1 VLNVVEI
8 IFSQHELKIINKIG
22 MESVKEKQ
30 KKAYEALK
38 DEFGYTNTMA
48 APKITKVVINSST
61 GSSKDRKRN
70 DLLVDRLS
78 KITGQRPALAAAK
91 KSIATFKLREGDKIG
106 VVATLRGERML
117 GFLDKLINVAIPRTR
132 DFRGLD
138 KKGIDEMGNY
148 TMGIKEN
155 VIFPETSDE
164 DLRDVFGMSVT
175 IVTTAKSRDE
185 AQVLLELIGFPFK
198 K

>member
-1 VLNVVEI
+1 
-8 IFSQHELKIINKIG
+8 

-30 KKAYEALK
+30 KKAFEALK
-38 DEFGYTNTMA
+38 ETFGYTNVMA
-48 APKITKVVINSST
+48 APKITKVVVNSST

-70 DLLVDRLS
+70 DLIVDRLS
-78 KITGQRPALAAAK
+78 NITGQRPALRGAK

-106 VVATLRGERML
+106 VTTTLRGERMF

-148 TMGIKEN
+148 TMGIKEHA
-155 VIFPETSDE
+155 IFPETSEE
-164 DLRDVFGMSVT
+164 DLRDIFGMSVT
-175 IVTTAKSRDE
+175 VVTTAKSRDE
-185 AQVLLELIGFPFK
+185 AQAFLELIGIPFK

>member
-1 VLNVVEI
+1 
-8 IFSQHELKIINKIG
+8 

-30 KKAYEALK
+30 KKAFVELK
-38 DEFGYTNTMA
+38 EKFGYKNSMA

-61 GSSKDRKRN
+61 GSAKDRKRN
-70 DLLVDRLS
+70 DLLVDRMA
-78 KITGQRPALAAAK
+78 KITGQRPALTSAK

-106 VVATLRGERML
+106 VAVTLRGGKML

-132 DFRGLD
+132 DFRGLE

-148 TMGIKEN
+148 TMGIKEHS
-155 VIFPETSDE
+155 IFPETSEE
-164 DLRDVFGMSVT
+164 DLRDIFGMSVT
-175 IVTTAKSRDE
+175 VVTTAKSRDE
-185 AQVLLELIGFPFK
+185 AQTFLELIGFPFK

>member
-1 VLNVVEI
+1 
-8 IFSQHELKIINKIG
+8 

-30 KKAYEALK
+30 KKAFEALK
-38 DEFGYTNTMA
+38 GTFGYTNVMA

-70 DLLVDRLS
+70 DLLVDRMA
-78 KITGQRPALAAAK
+78 KITGQRPALRGAK

-106 VVATLRGERML
+106 VATTLRGERML

-132 DFRGLD
+132 DFRGLE
-138 KKGIDEMGNY
+138 KKGVDEMGNY
-148 TMGIKEN
+148 TMGIKEHS
-155 VIFPETSDE
+155 IFPETSEE
-164 DLRDVFGMSVT
+164 DLRDVFGMSIT

-185 AQVLLELIGFPFK
+185 AQAFLGLIGIPFK